1 MPVSASGSAQTVR
14 VLRLCFVGLIA
25 VLLGACAGLM
35 PTGGSLADAP
45 AAADAAVAGVS
56 SDDPEVLLAELVA
69 RYAGEWSNHAEVFA
83 AVEAGDATAR
93 GALIN
98 QQIERIDAPQFGR
111 QVFRIRLQFGPAG
124 QQRSRLRLTRF
135 AHDAGRG
142 LIRQDVYGFPD
153 PTGYVD
159 LAADSAGWAQLSPDR
174 LRPSPGC
181 SLWWQR
187 RADGRWVGATDPGQ
201 CAAAELGESAGAVT
215 EWLQLDPAQ
224 MSYQQ
229 VRQGAGEATELERQV
244 QFQRVRYYSG
254 WYALHPQGDKASTA
268 PAADQWHT
276 GRNLRLHDQGGRIP
290 LPRKDGQASG
300 YMLELS
306 RVQYPGQPRRLLRLA
321 FLDAGGRSLGY
332 VWATEDSLD
341 IGANLG
347 WLQVGLQAAVDGS
360 N

>member
-1 MPVSASGSAQTVR
+1 MPLTR
-14 VLRLCFVGLIA
+14 VLWSPILFGLFALVLSACGGILPNRDATANDVA
-25 VLLGACAGLM
+25 V
-35 PTGGSLADAP
+35 AP
-45 AAADAAVAGVS
+45 AAVAGVLS
-56 SDDPEVLLAELVA
+56 SDPEVLLAELVA

-83 AVEAGDATAR
+83 AIEAGDQAASSS
-93 GALIN
+93 LIN

-111 QVFRIRLQFGPAG
+111 QVFRIRLQFGPIG

-135 AHDAGRG
+135 AHDASRG

-159 LAADSAGWAQLSPDR
+159 LAADSSGWARLAPER

-215 EWLQLDPAQ
+215 EWLQLDPSVL
-224 MSYQQ
+224 SYQQ
-229 VRQGAGEATELERQV
+229 VRQGAGEATEVERQV
-244 QFQRVRYYSG
+244 QFQRPRYYSG
-254 WYALHPQGDKASTA
+254 WFALHPQGDKASSA

-276 GRNLRLHDQGGRIP
+276 GRNLRLHDQGDR
-290 LPRKDGQASG
+290 LELARKDGQASG
-300 YMLELS
+300 YRLELA
-306 RVQYPGQPRRLLRLA
+306 RVRYPGQPRPLLRLA
-321 FLDAGGRSLGY
+321 FLDANGRSLGY
-332 VWATEDSLD
+332 VWASEDSRD

-347 WLQVGLQAAVDGS
+347 WLQVGLQAVGDGS